1 MERRKK
7 FHDALL
13 KLYHPPSPPM
23 PESHNS
29 RASPAAEQ
37 VPAKVAHIDIQSGAA
52 DRTEELESEGC
63 DSGSEKLTRAR
74 RKRIRRRK
82 LKEAFSTRRKIIG
95 PLYLPLGHGDTKEE
109 EPKNKE
115 QIY

>member
-23 PESHNS
+23 PESHS
-29 RASPAAEQ
+29 SQASPAAEEQ
-37 VPAKVAHIDIQSGAA
+37 VPAKAAHIHIQSGA
-52 DRTEELESEGC
+52 DQSEELENEGC

-82 LKEAFSTRRKIIG
+82 LKEEASSTRRKIIG
-95 PLYLPLGHGDTKEE
+95 PLYLPLAHGDAEV
-109 EPKNKE
+109 EPNNKE
-115 QIY
+115 QIN